1 MNAHRIV
8 RRARGIALP
17 VMLILLAV
25 MLVSSL
31 YLLRASTSTTLTT
44 ANMAY
49 DSALSKAADF
59 GVLAGSDWLA
69 ATARANKEALNQSD
83 ARNGYVATFIPG
95 QGVNDAAFWV
105 GAVTVTDSQNNEV
118 QYVIHRMC
126 SLAARWDSATN
137 RCTQTAANTST
148 LNNSVAL
155 GDSLASDAQAI
166 ADAPQ
171 IHYVVTARIFGPR
184 GGNVVNQAVIMIGA

>member
-1 MNAHRIV
+1 MSTPTTA

-44 ANMAY
+44 SNLAY
-49 DSALSKAADF
+49 DAALSKAADY
-59 GVLAGSDWLA
+59 GVLAGSEWLA
-69 ATARANKEALNQSD
+69 QTARTNKDALNTTS
-83 ARNGYVATFIPG
+83 ASHGYVATYTPG
-95 QGVNDAAFWV
+95 QGVNDSAFWV
-105 GAVTVTDSQNNEV
+105 GAVTVRDSQDNAV

-126 SLAARWDSATN
+126 SLAAPWDSATN
-137 RCTQTAANTST
+137 RCTQTSANTST
-148 LNNSVAL
+148 MNNSVAL

-171 IHYVVTARIFGPR
+171 LHYIVTARIFGPR

>member
-1 MNAHRIV
+1 M
-8 RRARGIALP
+8 
-17 VMLILLAV
+17 LAV

-49 DSALSKAADF
+49 EAALSKAADF

-69 ATARANKEALNQSD
+69 TTARTNKALLND
-83 ARNGYVATFIPG
+83 TDEHNGYIATFTPG
-95 QGVNDAAFWV
+95 QGVNDPAFWV
-105 GAVTVTDSQNNEV
+105 GAVTVIDSQKNEV
-118 QYVIHRMC
+118 EYVIHRMC
-126 SLAARWDSATN
+126 SQAKAWDDAAN
-137 RCTQTAANTST
+137 RCTQTSANTST
-148 LNNSVAL
+148 MNNSVAT
-155 GDSLASDAQAI
+155 GDSLASDAQALV
-166 ADAPQ
+166 DAPQ